1 MRTEIAFVSVLV
13 FMFLS
18 FLLGMFMM
26 KLTNG
31 KGFSLKKS
39 DFTPIERGWGVTITI
54 IFIVLMWSSIIW
66 LIPYLA
72 H

>member
-1 MRTEIAFVSVLV
+1 MRTEIALVSVFV

-18 FLLGMFMM
+18 FLLGMLMM

-39 DFTPIERGWGVTITI
+39 DLTPIEHGWGVTITI
-54 IFIVLMWSSIIW
+54 IFLALVGVSAIW